1 MAFERTLQF
10 IRNPINAPVKVQV
23 DGEQAEVGAVLNLVI
38 GDGLELTKVTDSSG
52 VTTWTLRA
60 LP

>member
-1 MAFERTLQF
+1 VAFERTLQF
-10 IRNPINAPVKVQV
+10 IRLPAVAPVKVQV

-38 GDGLELTKVTDSSG
+38 GDGLELIKSTDSSG